1 VTGLEVV
8 VGFLVAWVVRKG
20 RRVAGRVDAEVDQV
34 LDASLDRLHEVVV
47 GKLGRDPS
55 VEKLHAEVEQSGAA
69 SPRTQDRVRLALEDA
84 TEGDSDFAA
93 ALQAALTRVQ
103 TVQGAG
109 GARAGHQGVAISGDV
124 RADHGGVAF
133 GGVTGGS
140 VSLEG
145 ERRDPSSPGRPQA

>member
-1 VTGLEVV
+1 MTGLEVV

-20 RRVAGRVDAEVDQV
+20 RRVAGRVDAEVDQA

-84 TEGDSDFAA
+84 TEGDSDFAT

-109 GARAGHQGVAISGDV
+109 GATAGHQGVAISGDV

>member
-1 VTGLEVV
+1 VTGLDVV
-8 VGFLVAWVVRKG
+8 VGFLVAWVVRKA
-20 RRVAGRVDAEVDQV
+20 RWVAGRVDAEVDQA

-55 VEKLHAEVEQSGAA
+55 VEKLQAEVEQSGTA

-84 TEGDSDFAA
+84 VEEDSDFAA
-93 ALQAALTRVQ
+93 ALGAALSRVQ

-109 GARAGHQGVAISGDV
+109 GARAGRQGVAISGDV

-140 VSLEG
+140 VSLDSEQ
-145 ERRDPSSPGRPQA
+145 RDPSSPGRSQA

>member
-1 VTGLEVV
+1 MIGLDVV
-8 VGFLVAWVVRKG
+8 VGFLVAWVVRKA
-20 RRVAGRVDAEVDQV
+20 RRVAGRVDAEIDQA

-47 GKLGRDPS
+47 GKLGGDPS
-55 VEKLHAEVEQSGAA
+55 VEKLQAEVEKSGTA

-84 TEGDSDFAA
+84 VEEDSDFAA
-93 ALQAALTRVQ
+93 ALEAALSRVQ
-103 TVQGAG
+103 TALGAG

-140 VSLEG
+140 VWLES